1 MVIMFEYKETQHLLE
16 MEFKQLEDLDFAD
29 DVAEIS
35 TIQRQLQEK
44 LKILNS
50 ISQKNR
56 NQFQRLFNIN

>member
-50 ISQKNR
+50 ISQKTR
-56 NQFQRLFNIN
+56 THVAEVI

>member
-50 ISQKNR
+50 ISQKTR
-56 NQFQRLFNIN
+56 NQLQRLFNIN

>member
-16 MEFKQLEDLDFAD
+16 MELKQLEDLDFAD

-50 ISQKNR
+50 ISQKTR
-56 NQFQRLFNIN
+56 THVAEVI